1 MTNDVNSSTLY
12 YNTEAEYMY
21 IPFYSYLY
29 TVFLGFGC
37 YSFISPNFANIWSL
51 QTAYTLGNAMFRGFM
66 ICDDYVYQPF
76 IKYLYNPFN
85 KNIYKPLAR
94 ILSID
99 ETRDEIWII
108 KDGVVIY
115 SFKTMADFIKN
126 NPIKFIKDD
135 IDDDDDES
143 EDNCDSQGERNDGS
157 NNVTETGS
165 AVDTVV
171 DNDLTNKD
179 TNVHDLVD
187 ESNDGEDDETED
199 EDEDEEDEDED
210 EDEDEEDEEDEDY
223 ILDPKE
229 YDFLF
234 RTMYYENEETNDLD
248 GVCFKYE
255 TFYKSDF
262 KKVYTISELKTHMST
277 RKLIGANLHMD
288 SKKYSINLNTP
299 VNYLVNENSLLGFHF
314 LKWYMAGTYNVVL
327 HNNYSVFCIDN
338 SIGMYELRPGKQL
351 LVYKDYLKL
360 VDDDT
365 YTDVSSE
372 ASADADSNTSKNVD
386 ESNKRMNDIC
396 DIEVLGYD

>member
-1 MTNDVNSSTLY
+1 V
-12 YNTEAEYMY
+12 
-21 IPFYSYLY
+21 
-29 TVFLGFGC
+29 
-37 YSFISPNFANIWSL
+37 
-51 QTAYTLGNAMFRGFM
+51 
-66 ICDDYVYQPF
+66 
-76 IKYLYNPFN
+76 
-85 KNIYKPLAR
+85 
-94 ILSID
+94 
-99 ETRDEIWII
+99 
-108 KDGVVIY
+108 
-115 SFKTMADFIKN
+115 
-126 NPIKFIKDD
+126 
-135 IDDDDDES
+135 
-143 EDNCDSQGERNDGS
+143 
-157 NNVTETGS
+157 
-165 AVDTVV
+165 
-171 DNDLTNKD
+171 
-179 TNVHDLVD
+179 
-187 ESNDGEDDETED
+187 DGEEADEGNETED
-199 EDEDEEDEDED
+199 EETEDEEEDEEDE
-210 EDEDEEDEEDEDY
+210 EDEEEEEEEDEDEDY

-372 ASADADSNTSKNVD
+372 ASTDADANTANTSKNLD